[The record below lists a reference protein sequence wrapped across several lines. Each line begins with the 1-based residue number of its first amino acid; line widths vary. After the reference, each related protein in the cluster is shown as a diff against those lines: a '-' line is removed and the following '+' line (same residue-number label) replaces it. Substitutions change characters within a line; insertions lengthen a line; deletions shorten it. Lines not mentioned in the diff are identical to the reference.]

1 MKLGRNQLCPCG
13 SGLKFKKCCRT
24 MESTVATPPFVVND
38 PGTAIPPTIIDE
50 VVNTIYSLPDNDL
63 VDRLDALAQSQPN
76 LCVFIT
82 PLSCSLPPAA
92 SFQAALS
99 AFAIIWMFQQFQQ
112 RPLPKVGVA
121 AIKRCLDRNA
131 KSFFD
136 LDDVYNHTTMAG
148 KHQPAL
154 HKFIADTIFDFNEGD
169 LDGFDLFTLF
179 MILKTT
185 IDVLH
190 NTTSKLALADSQ
202 LLQPA
207 AVL

>member
-24 MESTVATPPFVVND
+24 LESAVATPPFVVND
-38 PGTAIPPTIIDE
+38 PATAIPPAIIDG
-50 VVNTIYSLPDNDL
+50 VVNTISSLPDNDL

-76 LCVFIT
+76 LCAFIT
-82 PLSCSLPPAA
+82 PLSSSFPPAA

-121 AIKRCLDRNA
+121 AIKRCLDQNA

-154 HKFIADTIFDFNEGD
+154 HKFIADTIFDFNEID

-190 NTTSKLALADSQ
+190 NTTSKLAMADSQ

-207 AVL
+207 TVL

>member
-13 SGLKFKKCCRT
+13 SGLKFKKCCLA

-38 PGTAIPPTIIDE
+38 PGIAIPPAIIDE

-76 LCVFIT
+76 LCAFIT
-82 PLSCSLPPAA
+82 PLSSSLPPAA

-169 LDGFDLFTLF
+169 LDGFALFTLF

-190 NTTSKLALADSQ
+190 DTTSKLAMADSR